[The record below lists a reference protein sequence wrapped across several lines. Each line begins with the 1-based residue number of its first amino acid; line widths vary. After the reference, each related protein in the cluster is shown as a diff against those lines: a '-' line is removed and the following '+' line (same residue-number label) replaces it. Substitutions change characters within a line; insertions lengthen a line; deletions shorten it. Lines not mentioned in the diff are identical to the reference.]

1 MSKDYFSY
9 NPGSF
14 PDNSFRISA
23 SQLSRFFDSTSQWYR
38 EFLLGEAPAFT
49 GSTASELGT
58 CIHAAAAMYH
68 DTKSVDKQAILDY
81 IDTLG
86 PDIDKN
92 EIRTQLKPMI
102 DTLINSYCSKTKH
115 TTSEEFISYEVLPNI
130 FVGGSMDAGTPD
142 TVVDYKTTSAKTA
155 PTSFPRQYYFQL
167 MTYAWVLKQLGR
179 APSTLRLVYVTRMID
194 GGYSDKTGNKL
205 KDYPST
211 CTVLNHSITDSDWD
225 LIDGCIKLIAHSVQT
240 WQQQPELRYLLA
252 QDYRLKLPDKP
263 ILFKD

>member
-1 MSKDYFSY
+1 MKDYFSY
-9 NPGSF
+9 NIGNLPE
-14 PDNSFRISA
+14 NHIRISA
-23 SQLSRFFDSTSQWYR
+23 SQLSLFFDKTSDWWR
-38 EFLLGEAPAFT
+38 EQILKETPKFIH
-49 GSTASELGT
+49 STASELGT

-86 PDIDKN
+86 PDIDKT

-102 DTLINSYCSKTKH
+102 ETLINSYCSKTKH

-167 MTYAWVLKQLGR
+167 MTYSWVLKQLGR
-179 APSTLRLVYVTRMID
+179 APSTLRLVYITRMID
-194 GGYSDKTGNKL
+194 GGYSDKTGKKL
-205 KDYPST
+205 KDYDST

-225 LIDGCIKLIAHSVQT
+225 LIDGCIKLIAHSVQH
-240 WQQQPELRYLLA
+240 WKEYPEHRYLLA
-252 QDYRLKLPDKP
+252 QDFRLYVKP
-263 ILFKD
+263 PAKRFK

>member
-1 MSKDYFSY
+1 MTKDYFSY

-38 EFLLGEAPAFT
+38 EFLLGEAPAFA

-86 PDIDKN
+86 PDIDKA

-115 TTSEEFISYEVLPNI
+115 TTSEEFISYEVLPNH
-130 FVGGSMDAGTPD
+130 
-142 TVVDYKTTSAKTA
+142 
-155 PTSFPRQYYFQL
+155 
-167 MTYAWVLKQLGR
+167 
-179 APSTLRLVYVTRMID
+179 LRRRFYGCR
-194 GGYSDKTGNKL
+194 
-205 KDYPST
+205 
-211 CTVLNHSITDSDWD
+211 HS
-225 LIDGCIKLIAHSVQT
+225 
-240 WQQQPELRYLLA
+240 
-252 QDYRLKLPDKP
+252 
-263 ILFKD
+263 